1 MIRIEHLQK
10 SFKNQKILK
19 DINMQLEEGKVYV
32 LIAPN
37 GTGKTTLLSILAGLT
52 TPDSGTISFEGEIKK
67 KGFSIVL
74 SGERN
79 LYMKN
84 TVQENLLYLCVLKG
98 MNTQEALRNI
108 EREKENFPLYESVR
122 DKVVE
127 TLSYGQKRLIALMS
141 AIVSGESCIIIDEAT
156 DGLDV
161 SNRKILGNAI
171 RKAVKG
177 RIVLVVAHDL
187 TFASQIAD
195 CLVFM
200 KDGCL
205 TEIQENS
212 GEPEIEKM
220 YEQLYSEEGGR

>member
-52 TPDSGTISFEGEIKK
+52 TPDDGTISFEGEVT
-67 KGFSIVL
+67 GFSIIL

-98 MNTQEALRNI
+98 MNTQEAIRNI

-161 SNRKILGNAI
+161 NNRKILSNAI
-171 RKAVKG
+171 RKAAKG

-187 TFASQIAD
+187 TF
-195 CLVFM
+195 CL
-200 KDGCL
+200 
-205 TEIQENS
+205 
-212 GEPEIEKM
+212 
-220 YEQLYSEEGGR
+220 LYTSPSPRD

>member
-52 TPDSGTISFEGEIKK
+52 TPDDGTISFEGEVKRT
-67 KGFSIVL
+67 GFSIIL

-98 MNTQEALRNI
+98 MNTQEAIRNI

-141 AIVSGESCIIIDEAT
+141 AIVSGEFCIIIDEAT

-161 SNRKILGNAI
+161 NNRKILSNAI
-171 RKAVKG
+171 RKAAKG

>member
-19 DINMQLEEGKVYV
+19 DINMQLEEGKVCV

-52 TPDSGTISFEGEIKK
+52 TPDDGTISFGGEVKRT
-67 KGFSIVL
+67 GFSIIL

-98 MNTQEALRNI
+98 MNTQEAIRNI

-161 SNRKILGNAI
+161 NNRKILSNAI
-171 RKAVKG
+171 RKAAKG

-205 TEIQENS
+205 TEIQENN
-212 GEPEIEKM
+212 GEPEIERM

>member
-98 MNTQEALRNI
+98 MNTQEAIRNI

-161 SNRKILGNAI
+161 NNRKILSNAI
-171 RKAVKG
+171 RKAAKG